1 MPLKTV
7 QGKQN
12 VMTGIEPAPQ
22 TPYLFGA
29 PQTMHS
35 VQVNNESNT
44 VTNFYGN
51 SLKKPCDSMRLATL
65 MASFWWF
72 MMPVLNLWL

>member
-7 QGKQN
+7 QGIQN
-12 VMTGIEPAPQ
+12 LMTGKEPAPQ
-22 TPYLFGA
+22 TPYILGA

-44 VTNFYGN
+44 VTNF
-51 SLKKPCDSMRLATL
+51 
-65 MASFWWF
+65 
-72 MMPVLNLWL
+72 

>member
-1 MPLKTV
+1 
-7 QGKQN
+7 
-12 VMTGIEPAPQ
+12 MTGIEPAPQ
-22 TPYLFGA
+22 TPYILGT

-35 VQVNNESNT
+35 VEVNNESNT
-44 VTNFYGN
+44 HKHLGKQF
-51 SLKKPCDSMRLATL
+51 KKSCYITLRRPCGSMRLATL